1 MAKNADLSSKRLISL
16 APEGWAR
23 WVTDDPTLEVLELL
37 SGEFQWV
44 GRDSDALIKVRH
56 PLHGEIIVLTE
67 VQLRYQSRMPQRM
80 RAYTALAEEKYELPV
95 FPVLI
100 NLLQMSENPTIP
112 DRYESELLGLYSRQD
127 YRVINLWEVPV
138 EQVFERNLTSLLPF
152 TPLMAGGGTEARL
165 VEAARQLRA
174 DERLQE
180 LESMLAL
187 FASFVLE
194 QQIVQRILR
203 WDMAMLEN
211 SPLAMELMRRGEQ
224 KGRQGE
230 ALAFVQRQL
239 SRRCGTLSPSLL
251 ARVQALSLEQ
261 LEDLGDALL
270 DFSSATDLETWL
282 AR

>member
-23 WVTDDPTLEVLELL
+23 WVTADPTLEVMELL

-56 PLHGEIIVLTE
+56 PQRGEIIVLTE

-80 RAYTALAEEKYELPV
+80 RAYPALAEEKYGLPV

-100 NLLQMSENPTIP
+100 NLLQVSENPTIP
-112 DRYESELLGLYSRQD
+112 DRYESELLGLHSRQD

-138 EQVFERNLTSLLPF
+138 EQVFERELLPLLPF
-152 TPLMAGGGTEARL
+152 TPLMAGGDTEACL
-165 VEAARQLRA
+165 EKAARQLRA

-224 KGRQGE
+224 KGE
-230 ALAFVQRQL
+230 LTVLTRQL
-239 SRRCGTLSPSLL
+239 TRRCGTLSPSLL

-261 LEDLGDALL
+261 LEELGDALL
-270 DFSSATDLETWL
+270 DFSGVTDLETWL